1 MLLFFYTALHNIV
14 DKILLPAKNTPITG
28 MVQITEQ
35 ARSSPQSVISLKLP
49 LNIASPTGSVRILS
63 EFVTISGHIKLF
75 HVVTKVN
82 IASVATVGRASGR
95 AILKMF
101 QINCSRQF

>member
-1 MLLFFYTALHNIV
+1 MSLIKYF
-14 DKILLPAKNTPITG
+14 LPAKNTPITG

-75 HVVTKVN
+75 HVVTNVK
-82 IASVATVGRASGR
+82 IARVATVGSARGS
-95 AILKMF
+95 AILK
-101 QINCSRQF
+101 NV